1 MKYYTRQAVA
11 LAAAILMVPSA
22 SALTYDF
29 PGVSPPEQYHPQIG
43 AQVISEG
50 YEIPSA
56 NKART
61 LPANL
66 PDISAGMMYDQ
77 IGVSVAAP
85 QTVSV
90 AGASG
95 GTSYPTV
102 WQGALSG
109 GVSSG
114 GTVTVGGVTS
124 VPLTS
129 NCLGSLSIASAGFS
143 CKVYEG
149 ESTESMEKGAGH
161 ISSTSMW
168 DGNVALCGHNRGSHA
183 HFAKLK
189 NVSVGDVVTY
199 TTALGTRSYRVIS
212 TDKISADDLSVLHNT
227 SRNTLT
233 LLTCIANT
241 PNKRLCVTAV
251 EIS

>member
-1 MKYYTRQAVA
+1 MKHYTRQAVA
-11 LAAAILMVPSA
+11 IAAAILMTPSA

-29 PGVSPPEQYHPQIG
+29 PGVSPLEQYHPQSG
-43 AQVISEG
+43 AQVISED

-56 NKART
+56 NKARV

-77 IGVSVAAP
+77 IGVSAAAP
-85 QTVSV
+85 PTIQAPIGNSI
-90 AGASG
+90 
-95 GTSYPTV
+95 SYPTV
-102 WQGALSG
+102 WQSALSVG
-109 GVSSG
+109 AASG
-114 GTVTVGGVTS
+114 SAVTYGNVTS

-129 NCLGSLSIASAGFS
+129 NCLGSLSIASVGLS

-168 DGNVALCGHNRGSHA
+168 DGNVALCGHNRGTHA

-189 NVSVGDVVTY
+189 NVEIGDTVTY

-212 TDKISADDLSVLHNT
+212 ADKISADDLSVLHNT

-241 PNKRLCVTAV
+241 PNKRLCVVAV
-251 EIS
+251 EVS